1 MTAMRADPH
10 HDGQV
15 EALSDRSTGDLVK
28 LAAEQVSRLVRDELR
43 LAQTELTAKGKRVGV
58 GLGLFGGAGA
68 FAFYGLGALLAAAVL
83 GLAVVWP
90 AWLAAVVVGVAVFAV
105 AGVLAL
111 IGKGQVAKAA
121 PAAPTETVNSVK
133 ADIDTIA
140 VAAKEGIH
148 R

>member
-1 MTAMRADPH
+1 MTADLG
-10 HDGQV
+10 HDGHV
-15 EALSDRSTGDLVK
+15 GDLSDRSTGDLVK

-43 LAQTELTAKGKRVGV
+43 LAQTELAQKGKRLGL
-58 GLGLFGGAGA
+58 GLGLFGGASA
-68 FAFYGLGALLAAAVL
+68 LAFYGLGVLLAAAVL
-83 GLAVVWP
+83 GLALVWP
-90 AWLAAVVVGVAVFAV
+90 AWLAALVVGVALFAV

-111 IGKGQVAKAA
+111 IGRGQLAKGT
-121 PAAPTETVNSVK
+121 PATPTEAVNSLK